1 MADVRDQDAT
11 RTVEGGSADT
21 PSVTHVGVWGELRLL
36 SELGK
41 GGFGRVYR
49 AWDDSLA
56 REVALKVVKPRD
68 APQRASV
75 LIEGQMLARVKH
87 NNVVT
92 VHRAQQIDDE
102 VGLTMELIK
111 GRPLAHIVEQTGR
124 WAPKRRRSS
133 GSVCVR
139 RWRPFMERDCCIAT
153 SRRTT

>member
-1 MADVRDQDAT
+1 MADVHDQDAT
-11 RTVEGGSADT
+11 RTVESGSADT
-21 PSVTHVGVWGELRLL
+21 PPVAHAGAWGDLRLL
-36 SELGK
+36 SELGH

-49 AWDDSLA
+49 AWDESLA

-68 APQRASV
+68 ASQRASV

-111 GRPLAHIVEQTGR
+111 GRPLAHIVEQTGPMG
-124 WAPKRRRSS
+124 AEEA
-133 GSVCVR
+133 SV
-139 RWRPFMERDCCIAT
+139 IGIK
-153 SRRTT
+153 